1 MPELN
6 GGREKPG
13 PRRRR
18 VLTAAL
24 GLLTASV
31 VPPVGASWAAA
42 TPTGTIENFDNV
54 LLSIMKSGRSSAFVD
69 RFNTLAPV
77 VDQTFDLDTILR
89 NSIGMQWNGLSGGQ
103 RESLLATFRRYTVA
117 TWVANFDNWSGQQFS
132 IDPDVRHVAADVV
145 VPTDLISADGSP
157 TRLSYVMRQ
166 EGQAWRVVD
175 VLAEGSI
182 SRVAVQRSDFRSL
195 LANGGVPALQAS
207 LQKKITSLSDG
218 SLA

>member
-1 MPELN
+1 
-6 GGREKPG
+6 
-13 PRRRR
+13 
-18 VLTAAL
+18 
-24 GLLTASV
+24 
-31 VPPVGASWAAA
+31 
-42 TPTGTIENFDNV
+42 
-54 LLSIMKSGRSSAFVD
+54 
-69 RFNTLAPV
+69 
-77 VDQTFDLDTILR
+77 
-89 NSIGMQWNGLSGGQ
+89 
-103 RESLLATFRRYTVA
+103 FRRYTIA
-117 TWVANFDNWSGQQFS
+117 TWVANFDSWSGQR
-132 IDPDVRHVAADVV
+132 IDVNPDVRHVAADVV

-207 LQKKITSLSDG
+207 LQKKIASLSDG